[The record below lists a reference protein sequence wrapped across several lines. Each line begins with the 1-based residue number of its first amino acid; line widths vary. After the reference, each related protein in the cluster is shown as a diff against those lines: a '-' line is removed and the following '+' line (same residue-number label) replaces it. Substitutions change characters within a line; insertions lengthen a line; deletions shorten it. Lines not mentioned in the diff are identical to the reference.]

1 MSIFIYLSMKSSE
14 ENYPSLFMD
23 FTMCVV
29 ISDYFCYDYIDT
41 GPYINKALNVEV
53 FHSETDVFPI
63 LCAWTRLF
71 SDWSVSGSQL
81 CFVRLKCKCLLTD
94 FISLSWFVMFW
105 WPGLKQYLIISRYW
119 LTSPIIQEYC
129 EVCSERDLLD
139 SLNSDKDTK
148 NRLAQQS
155 SVKKHQ
161 DVLHSYNTMIR
172 GVVTQ
177 TLEST
182 SFFDVTSI
190 FMDGEGNIR
199 LEMFKSDLLH
209 LSAAGIEAVCQALHN
224 FLKLECCKP

>member
-1 MSIFIYLSMKSSE
+1 MCVITPLGQCQFLSNYLSMKSSE

-81 CFVRLKCKCLLTD
+81 CFVRLKCKCLLTAVRYVNNFQPMNVPIGD
-94 FISLSWFVMFW
+94 FLRGFQSALNLLLLKMEQVVVLSI
-105 WPGLKQYLIISRYW
+105 P
-119 LTSPIIQEYC
+119 PIP
-129 EVCSERDLLD
+129 
-139 SLNSDKDTK
+139 
-148 NRLAQQS
+148 RLAQQS